1 LPGALKERLEEIADE
16 YAASNLLGTG
26 QFCTNPGI
34 VLVQVTLPFCSRYT
48 LPYQAHRT
56 ARIFQQFCLTAS
68 VALTI
73 FGQAGD
79 DAEKLIAGVKARFKA
94 AAVGTMLGPSAADSF
109 GEGLDL
115 LLEAGAELVTGGKR
129 GGGKGY
135 CFQNTL
141 LRCSGKQFIA
151 DPDGMQTEIFGNGGM
166 FVVCDSTEEIAEVCT
181 KFEGN
186 LTGCIY
192 SDTQGSDDALYWEI
206 APELRSHVGR
216 LLNDKMPT
224 GVSSPFA
231 FSVRSRPW

>member
-1 LPGALKERLEEIADE
+1 MTP
-16 YAASNLLGTG
+16 
-26 QFCTNPGI
+26 
-34 VLVQVTLPFCSRYT
+34 
-48 LPYQAHRT
+48 
-56 ARIFQQFCLTAS
+56 S
-68 VALTI
+68 VALTVSV
-73 FGQAGD
+73 QAGD
-79 DAEKLIAGVKARFKA
+79 DAEKLIAGVKDRFKA

-141 LRCSGKQFIA
+141 LRCTGKEFIA

-166 FVVCDSTEEIAEVCT
+166 FVVCDGPEEIAEVCT

-224 GVSSPFA
+224 GVRSSWPLVSCDVHLALTHPYCVVQVAVSPAMNHGGPYPATGSPQFTA
-231 FSVRSRPW
+231 VGMPASIPRWTSLWSYVSSLLP

>member
-1 LPGALKERLEEIADE
+1 LR
-16 YAASNLLGTG
+16 AA
-26 QFCTNPGI
+26 FCDI
-34 VLVQVTLPFCSRYT
+34 LVTP
-48 LPYQAHRT
+48 
-56 ARIFQQFCLTAS
+56 S
-68 VALTI
+68 VALTVSV
-73 FGQAGD
+73 QAGD
-79 DAEKLIAGVKARFKA
+79 DAEKLIAGVKDRFKA

-141 LRCSGKQFIA
+141 LRCTGKEFIA

-166 FVVCDSTEEIAEVCT
+166 FVVCDGPEEIAEVCT

-224 GVSSPFA
+224 GVSSP
-231 FSVRSRPW
+231 SRTRFVHAGGGAGVVLN

>member
-1 LPGALKERLEEIADE
+1 MSG
-16 YAASNLLGTG
+16 
-26 QFCTNPGI
+26 F
-34 VLVQVTLPFCSRYT
+34 
-48 LPYQAHRT
+48 
-56 ARIFQQFCLTAS
+56 ARVRQ
-68 VALTI
+68 
-73 FGQAGD
+73 GGD
-79 DAEKLIAGVKARFKA
+79 DAEKLIAGVKDRFKA

-109 GEGLDL
+109 GEGLEL
-115 LLEAGAELVTGGKR
+115 LIEAGAEVVTGGKR

-141 LRCSGKQFIA
+141 LRTSGKEFIA
-151 DPDGMQTEIFGNGGM
+151 DPEGMQTEIFGNGGL
-166 FVVCDSTEEIAEVCT
+166 FVVCDTPEEIAEVCT

-224 GVSSPFA
+224 GVAVSPAMNHGGPFPA
-231 FSVRSRPW
+231 TGSPQFTAVGIPASITRWTSLWSFDNIRHERLPPPLQDTNPNGMMWRTIDGVKTLGDLPPTPKL

>member
-1 LPGALKERLEEIADE
+1 M
-16 YAASNLLGTG
+16 
-26 QFCTNPGI
+26 
-34 VLVQVTLPFCSRYT
+34 
-48 LPYQAHRT
+48 
-56 ARIFQQFCLTAS
+56 
-68 VALTI
+68 ALTVS
-73 FGQAGD
+73 GQAGD
-79 DAEKLIAGVKARFKA
+79 DAEKLIAGVKDRFKA

-141 LRCSGKQFIA
+141 LRCTGKEFIA

-224 GVSSPFA
+224 GVSSLFVY
-231 FSVRSRPW
+231 SLRSCCSLRGCGVQTIAMCRT